1 MIYSAA
7 VAAVLAGL
15 LLLAWRWR
23 IYPAVPM
30 ALMALFPLAGTL
42 AVPFVPGT
50 LWLVLALDLGL
61 GIVALLDLLSL
72 PRRDAFSLRRQLQRV
87 ASLGKPHPVRLEV
100 VNLSR
105 RTYFV
110 HLRDDGFPE
119 LEARPEQFSFSLPG
133 ESRVV
138 LRYQLRARRRGA
150 FTLQWV
156 YLRVPSKLMLW
167 QRLLVFP
174 QESQLHVYP
183 DMQQLGQ
190 YALLAR
196 TNRLALLGLRRTRRV
211 GQDNEFE
218 RLRDYTQDDNYR
230 HIDWRATARR
240 RKLTVKQFQSN
251 QSQTV
256 VFLVDCGRMMV
267 NRSSGL
273 SLLDHALNSLLM
285 LSYVALE
292 HGDNVGLLCFSDS
305 IHSFVPPGRGRQ
317 QMNRLIHACF
327 DQFPRICESRYD
339 EAFLYLQRQC
349 RKRTL
354 VVLITNLI
362 DELNAELVGR
372 HLTSVAGRHLPL
384 AVLLRD
390 PRLFEPLQVP
400 DPARADLFRSAAA
413 ADIVLWRHQVLT
425 TWQSRGILH
434 LDVLPEHLTAPLV
447 NRYLEI
453 KARHLL

>member
-1 MIYSAA
+1 MSYLI
-7 VAAVLAGL
+7 VAGVLLAGL
-15 LLLAWRWR
+15 LMLAWRWN
-23 IYPAVPM
+23 IYPAPPLT
-30 ALMALFPLAGTL
+30 LMVLFPLVGTL
-42 AVPFVPGT
+42 VVPFLPGVF
-50 LWLVLALDLGL
+50 WIVLALDIGLGL
-61 GIVALLDLLSL
+61 VALGDLFSL
-72 PRRDAFSLRRQLQRV
+72 PRHDAFAVRRRMQRV
-87 ASLGKPHPVRLEV
+87 ASLGKPHPVELEV

-105 RTYFV
+105 RGYFV
-110 HLRDDGFPE
+110 HLRDDSFPE
-119 LEARPEQFSFSLPG
+119 LETRPDQFAFTLPG

-138 LRYQLRARRRGA
+138 LRYQLRAKRRGA
-150 FTLQWV
+150 FTLQRV
-156 YLRVPSKLMLW
+156 YLRVPSKLTLW
-167 QRLLVFP
+167 QRLLVLP
-174 QESQLHVYP
+174 EESELHVYP

-292 HGDNVGLLCFSDS
+292 HGDNVGLLCFADS
-305 IHSFVPPGRGRQ
+305 IRSFVPPGRGRR
-317 QMNRLIHACF
+317 QMNRLLHACF
-327 DQFPRICESRYD
+327 DQFPELCESRYD
-339 EAFLYLQRQC
+339 EAFLYLQRHC
-349 RKRTL
+349 RKRAL
-354 VVLITNLI
+354 VVLMTNLI

-372 HLTSVAGRHLPL
+372 HLSTVAGQHLPL

-400 DPARADLFRSAAA
+400 EPDRIHLFRSAAA

>member
-1 MIYSAA
+1 MIYLAL
-7 VAAVLAGL
+7 VAALLALL
-15 LLLAWRWR
+15 LLLAWRWNV
-23 IYPAVPM
+23 YPAVPL
-30 ALMALFPLAGTL
+30 ALVAGVPLALTL
-42 AVPFVPGT
+42 LVPFWPQWIWGVAT
-50 LWLVLALDLGL
+50 LDAALAL
-61 GIVALLDLLSL
+61 VALLDLLTL
-72 PRRDAFSLRRQLQRV
+72 PRSRSFRAVRHVQRV
-87 ASLGKPHPVRLEV
+87 ASLGKPHPVELELF
-100 VNLSR
+100 NESSR
-105 RTYFV
+105 TFFV
-110 HLRDDGFPE
+110 HLRDDRFPE
-119 LEARPEQFSFSLPG
+119 LTADPERFSFALPG
-133 ESRVV
+133 GSRVL
-138 LRYQLRARRRGA
+138 LRYRLRAQRRGA
-150 FTLQWV
+150 FTLEHV

-167 QRLLVFP
+167 QRLLVLP
-174 QESQLHVYP
+174 VRSELHVYP

-196 TNRLALLGLRRTRRV
+196 TNRLALLGVRRTRRV

-273 SLLDHALNSLLM
+273 SLLDHALNALLM

-305 IHSFVPPGRGRQ
+305 IQSFVPPGKGRR

-327 DQFPRICESRYD
+327 DQFPKLCESRYD
-339 EAFLYLQRQC
+339 EAFLYLQRHC
-349 RKRTL
+349 RKRAL

-362 DELNAELVGR
+362 DELNAQLVGR
-372 HLTSVAGRHLPL
+372 HLGTVAGRHLPL

-390 PRLFEPLQVP
+390 PRLFEPLQP
-400 DPARADLFRSAAA
+400 SEPERHDLFRGAAA

-425 TWQSRGILH
+425 TWQSQGILH